1 MRVTWFFIP
10 RRLNVSR
17 IFFKEIYNSKWNV
30 WYKNRCTIIS
40 RCILYFWSTTSLENN
55 VSNSWIM
62 RINIYDLYM
71 TSEIQI
77 KRAISTWFSE
87 SSSQSFIVLDNL
99 IFLSR
104 LVVWRIFAI
113 RRKSD
118 PFWTVFQQLLLH
130 LEGKFFCSRILI
142 VWCYESYSPKVVIL
156 LNHVEHAKRWPLSVP
171 LIHSCIT
178 NCVCRRTLTS

>member
-1 MRVTWFFIP
+1 MRVTWSFIP
-10 RRLNVSR
+10 RRSNVRESFLKKYITR
-17 IFFKEIYNSKWNV
+17 NGMFGIKIVAQLFLVAFYI
-30 WYKNRCTIIS
+30 
-40 RCILYFWSTTSLENN
+40 WSTTSLENN